1 MEGGVTMATVIE
13 AITSVFTAGL
23 GWVGQVA
30 STVASEPVVLIGVVV
45 GFVGVGIG
53 LFGRL
58 LHV

>member
-1 MEGGVTMATVIE
+1 MATVIE

-30 STVASEPVVLIGVVV
+30 STVASEPLLLIGVVV
-45 GFVGVGIG
+45 GFVGLGIG